1 MKRNLKL
8 SLFLSSMVF
17 ILAPMQAALGMI
29 VTDLTGVQMID
40 GQDSNS
46 TVSGVAFNVTVPGGF
61 DFGYVTG
68 SPGSTTFH
76 PIAPTSS
83 GPFGMGMGNWTFN
96 AGDVVNFALH
106 NNVFGTNYSIAEG
119 YGTLDFAQEVTGSS
133 TVNPNVTPYFNT
145 LQIVWNSIP
154 YLTLG
159 VTFLDAGADFD
170 GLAPVPIPTAA
181 LLFGTG
187 LIGLIGIARRSLFV
201 R

>member
-8 SLFLSSMVF
+8 SLLLSSIVF
-17 ILAPMQAALGMI
+17 LLAPGHAALGMT
-29 VTDLTGVQMID
+29 VTNLTGVQMID
-40 GQDSNS
+40 GNNDS
-46 TVSGVAFNVTVPGGF
+46 TVSGVAFNVTLPGGF

-68 SPGSTTFH
+68 SPGSTTFT
-76 PIAPTSS
+76 PIAPTTS
-83 GPFGMGMGNWTFN
+83 GSFGMGMGNWTFN
-96 AGDVVNFALH
+96 AGDQVNFALH